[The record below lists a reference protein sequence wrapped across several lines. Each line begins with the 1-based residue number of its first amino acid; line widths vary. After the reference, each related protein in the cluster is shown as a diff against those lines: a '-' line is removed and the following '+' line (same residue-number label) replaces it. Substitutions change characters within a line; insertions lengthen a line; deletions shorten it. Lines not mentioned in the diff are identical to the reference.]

1 MGTMTYFV
9 VLPFIRNED
18 GDLCAVE
25 PKEARSVEQAR
36 RFTASLA
43 EKHGGAI
50 AFSRTGDPQLGD
62 WEDAEILAR
71 VGEVPADLAEYTS
84 E

>member
-1 MGTMTYFV
+1 MTARCHT
-9 VLPFIRNED
+9 RNYTILTDATHE
-18 GDLCAVE
+18 
-25 PKEARSVEQAR
+25 
-36 RFTASLA
+36 
-43 EKHGGAI
+43 GAI

-71 VGEVPADLAEYTS
+71 VGEVPTDLAEYTS